1 MFKGNLFRIIM
12 LVAIFTFGYIFATTF
27 LGYNP
32 ANGLIDFNTIA
43 YSETAQLATKFLL
56 NLSIVTVLLLSFR
69 KLSH

>member
-1 MFKGNLFRIIM
+1 MFKGNLFRVMIIFA
-12 LVAIFTFGYIFATTF
+12 VFTFGYIFATTF

-43 YSETAQLATKFLL
+43 YSETAQLTTKFLMHF
-56 NLSIVTVLLLSFR
+56 SIVFVLLLSFR